1 MWLKWPARGR
11 GQAGG
16 AEVTGTGRA
25 MGTEVW
31 YREFLLRVREPWDHS
46 RPRASASTA
55 HENNARCAGRG
66 SRGSLPGAGIWV

>member
-1 MWLKWPARGR
+1 MAEMAGEGR

-31 YREFLLRVREPWDHS
+31 YREFLLRVRG
-46 RPRASASTA
+46 AL
-55 HENNARCAGRG
+55 G
-66 SRGSLPGAGIWV
+66 SFQATGLSLHCT